1 MSSQTADR
9 AVSPYRVFARHEWAA
24 LRAAVPQP
32 LTESEL
38 RQLQGIDEQI
48 SLDEVEA
55 AYLPLARLL
64 NLYITATQQLHRVS
78 DIFLGTISPR
88 VPFIIGISGSVAVG
102 KSTTA
107 RIMQALLRRW
117 PDHPKVDLVT
127 TDGFLFPNA
136 ILEERNLMPRK
147 GFPESY
153 DLRRL
158 LRFVEDV
165 KSGPQEVLAPIY
177 SHLRYDIMPGQFQS
191 VRQPDV
197 LILEGLNIL
206 QGGTAGDG
214 QRRYVSDLLD
224 FSIYVHAN
232 EQQLRTWYVQR
243 FLRLRDSAFQDPA
256 SYFHTFAR
264 LTTEEATA
272 TGTHIWNEING
283 LNLRLNIA
291 PTRERARLIL
301 EKGAEHS
308 VQRVLL
314 RKI

>member
-9 AVSPYRVFARHEWAA
+9 AVSPYRIFGRDEWAA

-64 NLYITATQQLHRVS
+64 NLYITATQQLHCVS

-136 ILEERNLMPRK
+136 ILEERNLMLRK

-165 KSGPQEVLAPIY
+165 KSGRQDVSAPIY

-191 VRQPDV
+191 IRQPDV

-206 QGGTAGDG
+206 QGGVAGDG

-232 EQQLRTWYVQR
+232 EQQLLAWYVQR

-264 LTTEEATA
+264 LTTEEAIT
-272 TGTHIWNEING
+272 TGTQIWNEING
-283 LNLRLNIA
+283 LNLRLNIG